1 MTWDELLEHMDNL
14 KYWGQDSIKAWTKQ
28 ASALQ
33 KAAVSVVKAFQGSQA
48 CAAEDLRRRAEF
60 QNKLAGVCEDMCKEV
75 GAYPKCTCP
84 GFVAPDPT
92 PGVMTWDELLEHMD
106 NLVYW
111 GQDSIKAWTKQ
122 ASALQKKAVSLSV
135 KAFQGSQACAAE
147 DLKHRLRVQNKLA
160 GVCEDM
166 CKEVGAYPK
175 CTCPGFVAPDAT
187 PGVMTWD
194 ELLEHMDNLVYW
206 GQDSIKAWHKQASAL
221 QVKTVQ
227 DEQACTTEDHRRRA
241 QLQNK
246 LAGVCEDMCKEVG

>member
-14 KYWGQDSIKAWTKQ
+14 KYWGQDTIKAWDKQ

-33 KAAVSVVKAFQGSQA
+33 TDSNA

-106 NLVYW
+106 NLKYW
-111 GQDSIKAWTKQ
+111 GQDTIKAWDKQ
-122 ASALQKKAVSLSV
+122 ASALQTDSN
-135 KAFQGSQACAAE
+135 ACAAE
-147 DLKHRLRVQNKLA
+147 DLQRRAEFQNKLA

-175 CTCPGFVAPDAT
+175 CTCPGFVAPDPT

-194 ELLEHMDNLVYW
+194 ELLEHMDNLKYW
-206 GQDSIKAWHKQASAL
+206 GQDTIKAWTKQASAL
-221 QVKTVQ
+221 QKAAMSHAKAFQ
-227 DEQACTTEDHRRRA
+227 GSQACAAQDMKRRA
-241 QLQNK
+241 QVQNK
-246 LAGVCEDMCKEVG
+246 LAGVCEDMCKE